1 MVRVD
6 SHRVLRALWYLR
18 TGQEPP
24 FFAYWTVTICGGP
37 FQGPSTKVWFVTP

>member
-18 TGQEPP
+18 AGREPL
-24 FFAYWTVTICGGP
+24 FFVYRTVTVYGGP